1 MQYNR
6 AAGSEEAVYVEW
18 IKNGLNQPAGV
29 DVRGKKCTLT
39 LKTNFNL
46 LNFPFMWLLC
56 DRGVTAALTSA
67 VETAG
72 SVRYPASVMFRGET
86 GQSGTPK
93 TEPQTDEMMQV
104 QTNQQIWI
112 RLLQSNKNKQTCKSS
127 LIQN

>member
-56 DRGVTAALTSA
+56 DRGVTLQLWPLLWRQQEVWDTQQASCGT
-67 VETAG
+67 EWDTKNWTTDRRDDAG
-72 SVRYPASVMFRGET
+72 SDKS
-86 GQSGTPK
+86 
-93 TEPQTDEMMQV
+93 
-104 QTNQQIWI
+104 TNMDQII
-112 RLLQSNKNKQTCKSS
+112 AIK
-127 LIQN
+127 